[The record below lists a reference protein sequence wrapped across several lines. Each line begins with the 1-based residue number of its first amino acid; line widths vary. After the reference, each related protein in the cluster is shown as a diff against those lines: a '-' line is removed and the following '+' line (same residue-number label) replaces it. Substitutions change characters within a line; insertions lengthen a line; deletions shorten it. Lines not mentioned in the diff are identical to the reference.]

1 MDLLLATS
9 NEKKASELQTLLNRP
24 IQRVKLDLPEVQ
36 AVDVQAV
43 IEAKAREAYRLVG
56 KPVLVED
63 TGLAFA
69 AWNGLPGALIR
80 WFLDRVG
87 NEGLCQMLQSYEQTA
102 ATAETCIG
110 YFDGSE
116 YHVFSGVVTGQIVR
130 TPQGSDGF
138 GWDPIFMPDGW
149 TKTFAEM
156 TEEKNLV
163 SMRKLAVAQLKVFLD
178 ERGL

>member
-1 MDLLLATS
+1 MEILLATG
-9 NEKKASELQTLLNRP
+9 NEHKIREFQQLLARPVQPIKLELSE
-24 IQRVKLDLPEVQ
+24 IQ
-36 AVDVQAV
+36 AVEVKEV

-56 KPVLVED
+56 KPVFVED

-69 AWNGLPGALIR
+69 AWDGLPGALIR

-110 YFDGSE
+110 YFDGSDC
-116 YHVFSGVVTGQIVR
+116 HVFRGVVTGQIVR
-130 TPQGSDGF
+130 TPRGSGGF

-149 TKTFAEM
+149 EKTFAEM
-156 TEEKNLV
+156 TVEKNLV
-163 SMRKLAVAQLKVFLD
+163 SMRKVAVAQLKAFLD
-178 ERGL
+178 EQGL

>member
-1 MDLLLATS
+1 MDILLATG
-9 NEKKASELQTLLNRP
+9 NEHKIREFQQLLDRPVQPIKVELAE
-24 IQRVKLDLPEVQ
+24 IQ
-36 AVDVQAV
+36 AVEVKAV
-43 IEAKAREAYRLVG
+43 IEAKVREAYQLVG
-56 KPVLVED
+56 KPVFVED

-110 YFDGSE
+110 YFDGNE
-116 YHVFSGVVTGQIVR
+116 CHIFRGVVTGQIVR
-130 TPQGSDGF
+130 TPRGSGGF
-138 GWDPIFMPDGW
+138 GWDPIFVPDGW
-149 TKTFAEM
+149 EKTFAEM
-156 TEEKNLV
+156 PEEKNLI
-163 SMRKLAVAQLKVFLD
+163 SMRKLAVAQLKAFLG

>member
-1 MDLLLATS
+1 MDILLATG
-9 NEKKASELQTLLNRP
+9 NEHKIREFQQLLDRPVQPIKVELAE
-24 IQRVKLDLPEVQ
+24 IQ
-36 AVDVQAV
+36 AVEVKAV
-43 IEAKAREAYRLVG
+43 I
-56 KPVLVED
+56 VED

-110 YFDGSE
+110 YFDGNE
-116 YHVFSGVVTGQIVR
+116 CHIFRGVVTGQIVR
-130 TPQGSDGF
+130 TPRGSGGF
-138 GWDPIFMPDGW
+138 GWDPIFVPDGW
-149 TKTFAEM
+149 EKTFAEM
-156 TEEKNLV
+156 TEEKNLI
-163 SMRKLAVAQLKVFLD
+163 SMRKLAVAQLKAFLG

>member
-1 MDLLLATS
+1 MDILLATG
-9 NEKKASELQTLLNRP
+9 NEHKIREFQQLLDRPVQPIKVELAE
-24 IQRVKLDLPEVQ
+24 IQ
-36 AVDVQAV
+36 AVEVKAV
-43 IEAKAREAYRLVG
+43 IEAKVREAYQLVG
-56 KPVLVED
+56 KPVFVED

-110 YFDGSE
+110 YFDGNE
-116 YHVFSGVVTGQIVR
+116 CHIFRGVVTGQIVR
-130 TPQGSDGF
+130 TPRGSGGF
-138 GWDPIFMPDGW
+138 GWDPIFVPDGW
-149 TKTFAEM
+149 EKTFAEM
-156 TEEKNLV
+156 TEEKNLI
-163 SMRKLAVAQLKVFLD
+163 SMRKLAVAQLKAFLG

>member
-1 MDLLLATS
+1 MELLLATG
-9 NEKKASELQTLLNRP
+9 NEHKARELQALLGRP
-24 IQRVKLDLPEVQ
+24 VQRVKLDLPELQ
-36 AVDVQAV
+36 AVDVQEV

-69 AWNGLPGALIR
+69 AWHGLPGALIR
-80 WFLDRVG
+80 WFLERVG

-102 ATAETCIG
+102 ASAETCIG
-110 YFDGSE
+110 YFDGSAC
-116 YHVFSGVVTGQIVR
+116 HVFRGVVIGQIVR
-130 TPQGSDGF
+130 TPRGSGGF
-138 GWDPIFMPDGW
+138 GWDPIFMPNGW

-163 SMRKLAVAQLKVFLD
+163 SMRKLAVAQLKTFLD

>member
-1 MDLLLATS
+1 MDILLATG
-9 NEKKASELQTLLNRP
+9 NEHKIREFQQLLDRP
-24 IQRVKLDLPEVQ
+24 VQPIKVVLAEIQ
-36 AVDVQAV
+36 AVEVKAV
-43 IEAKAREAYRLVG
+43 IEAKVREAYQLVG
-56 KPVLVED
+56 KPVFVED

-110 YFDGSE
+110 YFDGNE
-116 YHVFSGVVTGQIVR
+116 CHIFRGVVTGQIVR
-130 TPQGSDGF
+130 TPRGSGGF
-138 GWDPIFMPDGW
+138 GWDPIFVPDGW
-149 TKTFAEM
+149 EKTFAEM
-156 TEEKNLV
+156 TEEKNLI
-163 SMRKLAVAQLKVFLD
+163 SMRKLAVAQLKAFLG

>member
-1 MDLLLATS
+1 MDILLATG
-9 NEKKASELQTLLNRP
+9 NEHKIREFQQLLDRPVQPIKVELAE
-24 IQRVKLDLPEVQ
+24 IQ
-36 AVDVQAV
+36 AVEVKAV
-43 IEAKAREAYRLVG
+43 IEAKVREAYQLVG
-56 KPVLVED
+56 KPVGVED

-110 YFDGSE
+110 YFDGNE
-116 YHVFSGVVTGQIVR
+116 CHIFRGVVTGQIVR
-130 TPQGSDGF
+130 TPRGSGGF
-138 GWDPIFMPDGW
+138 GWDPIFVPDGW
-149 TKTFAEM
+149 EKTFAEM
-156 TEEKNLV
+156 TEEKNLI
-163 SMRKLAVAQLKVFLD
+163 SMRKLAVAQLKAFLG

>member
-1 MDLLLATS
+1 MDILLATG
-9 NEKKASELQTLLNRP
+9 NEHKIREFQQLLDRPVQPIKVELAE
-24 IQRVKLDLPEVQ
+24 IQ
-36 AVDVQAV
+36 AVEVKAV
-43 IEAKAREAYRLVG
+43 IEAKVREAYQLVG
-56 KPVLVED
+56 KPVFVED

-110 YFDGSE
+110 YFDGNE
-116 YHVFSGVVTGQIVR
+116 CHIFRGVVTGQIVR
-130 TPQGSDGF
+130 TPRGSGGF
-138 GWDPIFMPDGW
+138 GWDPIFVPDGW
-149 TKTFAEM
+149 EKTFAEM
-156 TEEKNLV
+156 TEEKSLI
-163 SMRKLAVAQLKVFLD
+163 SMRKLAVAQLKAFLG